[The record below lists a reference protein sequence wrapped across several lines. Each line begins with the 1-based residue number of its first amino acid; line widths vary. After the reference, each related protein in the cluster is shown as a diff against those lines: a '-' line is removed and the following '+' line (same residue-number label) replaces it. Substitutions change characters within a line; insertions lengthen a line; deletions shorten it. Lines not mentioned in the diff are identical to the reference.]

1 MEAKVAAT
9 QIKQRAGEF
18 AKGGSLERE
27 YDEMFLSYAKAPS
40 ATQYTQIVYILR
52 KIGYKTQEYPES
64 PAYRNI
70 DALKSLSVDCK
81 HD

>member
-1 MEAKVAAT
+1 
-9 QIKQRAGEF
+9 
-18 AKGGSLERE
+18 
-27 YDEMFLSYAKAPS
+27 MFLSYAKAPS